1 MFLYKENDLSTSHD
15 VTGKNFNLVASVTE
29 IFGGISTY
37 SPEKFLYKEYIVE

>member
-29 IFGGISTY
+29 IFGGISTC
-37 SPEKFLYKEYIVE
+37 SPEKILYKEYIVE